1 MWIIVDNHSLS
12 STERFGKPLH
22 IVGGESIYTINEVA
36 EKFHYQRST
45 VWRWIKNG
53 KIEAVKVG
61 GQWRITEQALVK
73 FLGYKPEI

>member
-1 MWIIVDNHSLS
+1 
-12 STERFGKPLH
+12 
-22 IVGGESIYTINEVA
+22 VGGESIYTINEVA

-61 GQWRITEQALVK
+61 GQWRITEAALVK